1 MIKESTKGIYHL
13 IGEAVSPVVRH
24 TFIRVLLALVATL
37 DMELEQLD
45 VKTAFLHGRL
55 EEDILMQQ
63 PEGFKVEGKES
74 YVCRLK
80 YLFMG

>member
-1 MIKESTKGIYHL
+1 
-13 IGEAVSPVVRH
+13 
-24 TFIRVLLALVATL
+24 
-37 DMELEQLD
+37 MELEQLD
-45 VKTAFLHGRL
+45 VKTVLLHGRL

-63 PEGFKVEGKES
+63 LEGFKVEGKES